1 MSVFTCKTMRTA
13 VLLAGALLL
22 LDILLLLPAIFMNR
36 PIPHHLVLLVYP
48 AFAALVMSPVILLVT
63 ALTSLIPAV
72 NARLQNCQH

>member
-1 MSVFTCKTMRTA
+1 MSVFACRSMRTA

-22 LDILLLLPAIFMNR
+22 LAILLLSPVIFLSR
-36 PIPHHLVLLVYP
+36 PIPHHLVVLVYP
-48 AFAALVMSPVILLVT
+48 GFAALVMSPVVLVLT